1 MRVRAVVAAAS
12 LFAALLLAAERAAA
26 ADAPFAPPA
35 ADAVPQGHLG
45 DAIRYG
51 EKVAA
56 QTATIVKA
64 NVGAGL
70 VCTSCHINGA
80 RTPNA
85 SPWVGLWGVYP
96 AYDARS
102 GRVITL
108 ADRIN
113 ECLRRS
119 MNGTPLPDGSIA
131 MRGLLSFI
139 WWLSKDVP
147 TGESVAGRGFVE
159 IQAPGTA
166 DPIRGKVLYAEKC
179 AACHGSSG
187 QGVMGA
193 GGQVVFPPLWGPR
206 SFNIGAGM
214 ARLDT
219 AAAFVKAKM
228 PLGGV
233 AISDQDAYDVAAYFT
248 RQPRPD
254 FKAKKGD
261 WPNGGKPAD
270 ARY

>member
-1 MRVRAVVAAAS
+1 VRACAIVAAVV
-12 LFAALLLAAERAAA
+12 LMAAGVAA
-26 ADAPFAPPA
+26 ADAPFEPPG
-35 ADAVPQGHLG
+35 ADAVPPGQLG
-45 DAIRYG
+45 DAIWYG
-51 EKVAA
+51 EKVAT
-56 QTATIVKA
+56 QTATTLKG
-64 NVGAGL
+64 NVGASL
-70 VCTSCHINGA
+70 ACTSCHIKGA

-113 ECLRRS
+113 ECFRRS
-119 MNGTPLPDGSIA
+119 MNGKPLPLDSVA

-159 IQAPGTA
+159 IQARGAA
-166 DPIRGKVLYAEKC
+166 DPGRGKTIYAQRC
-179 AACHGSSG
+179 AGCHGAEG
-187 QGVMGA
+187 QGVTGP
-193 GGQVVFPPLWGPR
+193 GGQVVFPALWGR
-206 SFNIGAGM
+206 HSFNIGAGM

-228 PLGGV
+228 PLGG
-233 AISDQDAYDVAAYFT
+233 APMSDQEAYDVAAYFT
-248 RQPRPD
+248 RQSRPD
-254 FKAKKGD
+254 YKAKKGD
-261 WPNGGKPAD
+261 WPNGGRPAD

>member
-1 MRVRAVVAAAS
+1 MRVCAVLAAVVLLVADVAAA
-12 LFAALLLAAERAAA
+12 A
-26 ADAPFAPPA
+26 APFEPPA
-35 ADAVPQGHLG
+35 ADAVPPGPLG
-45 DAIRYG
+45 AAVRYG
-51 EKVAA
+51 EKVAT
-56 QTATIVKA
+56 QTDATVKA
-64 NVGAGL
+64 NVGAAL
-70 VCTSCHINGA
+70 ACTSCHIKGA
-80 RTPNA
+80 RTPHA

-113 ECLRRS
+113 ECFRRS
-119 MNGTPLPDGSIA
+119 MNGKPLPLDSVA

-147 TGESVAGRGFVE
+147 TGEAVAGRGFVE
-159 IQAPGTA
+159 IHASGAA
-166 DPIRGKVLYAEKC
+166 DPGRGKAVYAQKC
-179 AACHGSSG
+179 AACHGAAG
-187 QGVMGA
+187 QGVMGP
-193 GGQVVFPPLWGPR
+193 GGQVVFPALWGPQ

-233 AISDQDAYDVAAYFT
+233 PISDQESYDVAAYFT

-254 FKAKKGD
+254 YKAKKGD
-261 WPNGGKPAD
+261 WPNGGRPAD
-270 ARY
+270 GRY

>member
-1 MRVRAVVAAAS
+1 MRASAALVAV
-12 LFAALLLAAERAAA
+12 LLLASAGAAG

-35 ADAVPQGHLG
+35 KNTIAPGPLG
-45 DAIRYG
+45 DAIRVG
-51 EKVAA
+51 R
-56 QTATIVKA
+56 QTAEQTSAAVKA

-70 VCTSCHINGA
+70 SCTSCHLQGA
-80 RTPNA
+80 RSPDA

-96 AYDARS
+96 EYDPRS

-113 ECLRRS
+113 ECFLRS
-119 MNGTPLPDGSIA
+119 MNGRPLPLDSVA

-147 TGESVAGRGFVE
+147 TGVSVTGRGLKSIE
-159 IQAPGTA
+159 APRPA
-166 DPIRGKVLYAEKC
+166 DPLKGGVLYIEKC
-179 AACHGSSG
+179 AACHGASG
-187 QGVMGA
+187 QGVTGA
-193 GGQVVFPPLWGPR
+193 GGQVVFPALWGPR

-228 PLGGV
+228 PLGG
-233 AISDQDAYDVAAYFT
+233 AALTDQEAYDVAAYFT

-261 WPNGGKPAD
+261 WPNGDKPKD

>member
-1 MRVRAVVAAAS
+1 MRACVAVAAAV
-12 LFAALLLAAERAAA
+12 LFVAGAAA

-35 ADAVPQGHLG
+35 ADAVPSGQLG
-45 DAIRYG
+45 DAIWYG
-51 EKVAA
+51 EKVAT
-56 QTATIVKA
+56 QTAATIKA
-64 NVGAGL
+64 NVGASL
-70 VCTSCHINGA
+70 ACTSCHIKGA
-80 RTPNA
+80 RTPHA

-119 MNGTPLPDGSIA
+119 MNGKPLPLDSVP

-147 TGESVAGRGFVE
+147 TGEPVAGRGFVE
-159 IQAPGTA
+159 IQALGAA
-166 DPIRGKVLYAEKC
+166 DPARGKVVYGQKC
-179 AACHGSSG
+179 AACHGAAG
-187 QGVMGA
+187 QGVIGA
-193 GGQVVFPPLWGPR
+193 GGQVVFPAVWGPR

-214 ARLDT
+214 ARLDI

-233 AISDQDAYDVAAYFT
+233 PISDQEALDVAAYFT

-254 FKAKKGD
+254 YKAKKGD
-261 WPNGGKPAD
+261 WPNGGRPAD

>member
-1 MRVRAVVAAAS
+1 VRACAAVVAALLLTA
-12 LFAALLLAAERAAA
+12 LFLAAEDAAA

-35 ADAVPQGHLG
+35 ADAVPPGQLG
-45 DAIRYG
+45 DAIWYG
-51 EKVAA
+51 EKVAT
-56 QTATIVKA
+56 QTATTVKA

-70 VCTSCHINGA
+70 ACTSCHINGA

-113 ECLRRS
+113 ECFRRS
-119 MNGTPLPDGSIA
+119 MNGKPLPLDSAA

-147 TGESVAGRGFVE
+147 TGVPVAGRGFAE
-159 IQAPGTA
+159 IQALGTA
-166 DPIRGKVLYAEKC
+166 DPAPGKVLYAQKC

-187 QGVMGA
+187 QGVIGA
-193 GGQVVFPPLWGPR
+193 GGQVVFPALWGPR

-233 AISDQDAYDVAAYFT
+233 ALSDQEAYDVAAYFT

-254 FKAKKGD
+254 FKARKAD
-261 WPNGGKPAD
+261 WPSGGKPAD